1 MTTAAPV
8 KVLIVDDSAMV
19 RRVLTTG
26 LATDPLIKV
35 VGAASSADAAWTLM
49 QDLRPDV
56 VTLDIEM
63 PGTDGLTFLK
73 SYLTKLPIPTVVIS
87 SLTREGAQVTLRAME
102 AGAVDIV
109 AKPTLGLGDGLPSIM
124 SGLCARVRAA
134 AKARVIVGGRKPP
147 RRATALPPPVPTG
160 GPSLAVIALGASTGG
175 VQALCRI
182 LPLFPADSPGVVIV
196 QHMPEGFTSA
206 FAQRLDSLCA
216 MSVREA
222 KDGDLV
228 RSGLVL
234 LAPGGSRHMSLV
246 RRGMGYAV
254 SLTAGDPVCFSRP
267 SVDVL
272 FDSIARAAG
281 PNAVAGLMTGMG
293 RDGANGLLAIRSA
306 GGRTVTQDEATSVVY
321 GMPMVANELGAS
333 EEMLPLDAIP
343 NRLLTLVP
351 NPQARARA

>member
-1 MTTAAPV
+1 MTSAAPI

-26 LATDPLIKV
+26 LATDPQIKV
-35 VGAASSADAAWTLM
+35 VGAASSAEAAWTLM
-49 QDLRPDV
+49 QELRPDV

-147 RRATALPPPVPTG
+147 RPTTALPPPVPTG
-160 GPSLAVIALGASTGG
+160 SPSTSVIALGASTGG

-182 LPLFPADSPGVVIV
+182 LPLFPVDSPGIVVV

-206 FAQRLDSLCA
+206 FAQRLDSLSA

-222 KDGDLV
+222 QDGDMV
-228 RSGLVL
+228 RNGLVL

-246 RRGMGYAV
+246 RRGMGFAV

-272 FDSIARAAG
+272 FDSIARVVG
-281 PNAVAGLMTGMG
+281 PNAVAALMTGMG

-321 GMPMVANELGAS
+321 GMPMVATELGAS